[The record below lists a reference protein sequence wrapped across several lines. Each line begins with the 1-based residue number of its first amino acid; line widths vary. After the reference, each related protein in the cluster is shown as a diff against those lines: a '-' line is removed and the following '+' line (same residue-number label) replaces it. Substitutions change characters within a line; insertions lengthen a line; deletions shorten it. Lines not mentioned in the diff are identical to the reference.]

1 MNGGVCS
8 LYLSVLTAARI
19 AIIIAIISYPD
30 GHLQR
35 VHDSDG
41 VYGGAEKGRG
51 PKCNCTA
58 PRLSRAALGLGHL
71 GPSIDTRF
79 KLNLNP
85 LEGVR
90 PGSDF
95 IRLSSDWAASS
106 SV

>member
-1 MNGGVCS
+1 MAIYNACT
-8 LYLSVLTAARI
+8 TAMEFI
-19 AIIIAIISYPD
+19 EE
-30 GHLQR
+30 QR
-35 VHDSDG
+35 RG
-41 VYGGAEKGRG
+41 REGRG

-58 PRLSRAALGLGHL
+58 PCLSRAALGLGHL

>member
-1 MNGGVCS
+1 MNGSACLLALQS
-8 LYLSVLTAARI
+8 SVLTAARI

-58 PRLSRAALGLGHL
+58 PRLSRAAALGLGHHGAQYRYSL
-71 GPSIDTRF
+71 
-79 KLNLNP
+79 
-85 LEGVR
+85 
-90 PGSDF
+90 
-95 IRLSSDWAASS
+95 
-106 SV
+106 